1 MKRLQQSLL
10 RRELAA
16 ASKKDPD
23 IDDDI
28 EDFAFKKLRKQAK
41 NEVEN
46 SLARLI
52 YRAKYNLP
60 PNSPLFLDM
69 TDEEIVY
76 ELVLQS
82 EYNKWLENRF
92 EEEEGDDTKIIYR
105 NTDEFDE
112 MSKRLERGEDIDLE
126 ALMTSEE
133 DWENIN
139 G

>member
-1 MKRLQQSLL
+1 VKRLQQSLL

-28 EDFAFKKLRKQAK
+28 EDFAFGKLRKKAK

-60 PNSPLFLDM
+60 PNNPLFLDM

-82 EYNKWLENRF
+82 EYSKWLENRF
-92 EEEEGDDTKIIYR
+92 EEEDDNDKKVIYR

-112 MSKRLERGEDIDLE
+112 MSKRLERGEDIDLD

-133 DWENIN
+133 DWENVD

>member
-28 EDFAFKKLRKQAK
+28 EDFAFRKLRKQAK

-60 PNSPLFLDM
+60 PNNPLFLDM

-82 EYNKWLENRF
+82 EYSKWLENRF
-92 EEEEGDDTKIIYR
+92 EEEDDNDKKVIYR
-105 NTDEFDE
+105 NTDEFEE

-133 DWENIN
+133 DWENLN